1 MTSGKEGIVQMDRG
15 SVWIISGAIIL
26 AAILHAMI
34 VSDACRRIK
43 RVEVKELEGNRYF
56 SGSY

>member
-1 MTSGKEGIVQMDRG
+1 MDRG